1 MPRKAI
7 LVALGCTLAAVVASA
22 APALAQGLPKVRVG
36 WNYHMGNA
44 PALVAAERGLF
55 KKHGL
60 DVELKPYA
68 SGPALTQAMATKE
81 IDVAYVGFAPALG
94 WLDRDIK
101 TVAVAKSSWGL
112 GSVLVRTDGGI
123 NGLADLKGKI
133 IAGSR
138 KGSGND
144 ILLRAFLL
152 KELGKL
158 DPDRDAQI
166 VALSAEDNASVLAAR
181 KVDAAM
187 TVEPFTSALLA
198 AEDVKAIV
206 HTSEAAPKH
215 PWYLVVTRGDVLDAQ
230 RDAVVRLV
238 RAHVEAV
245 KLLNA
250 GPNEGAEI
258 IARAFKLSAVKGT
271 VSGKTVSP
279 VEQVRQARQR
289 VGFDHAVTDKDL
301 EFFDR
306 QVAWARS
313 LGAIKGAHRAVELFD
328 ASVLRDA
335 LKEVRAP

>member
-1 MPRKAI
+1 MIRRAA
-7 LVALGCTLAAVVASA
+7 LVTLGLALAVLATSA
-22 APALAQGLPKVRVG
+22 AEAPAQGLAKVRVG
-36 WNYHMGNA
+36 WNYHMGNS
-44 PALVAAERGLF
+44 PALIASERGLF
-55 KKHGL
+55 KKHGV

-81 IDVAYVGFAPALG
+81 VDIAYVGFAPALG

-112 GSVLVRTDGGI
+112 ASVLVRTDGGI
-123 NGLADLKGKI
+123 NGLADLKGKT

-158 DPDRDAQI
+158 DPDRDTQI
-166 VALSAEDNASVLAAR
+166 VALSAEDNASVLKEK

-215 PWYLVVTRGDVLDAQ
+215 PWYLVVTRGDFLDTQ
-230 RDAVVRLV
+230 RDAVVRVV

-245 KLLNA
+245 KLLNS
-250 GPNEGAEI
+250 GPNEGAET
-258 IARAFKLSAVKGT
+258 IAKAFKLSPVKGT
-271 VSGKTVSP
+271 VSDKTVTP
-279 VEQVRQARQR
+279 AEQVRQARQR
-289 VGFDHAVTDKDL
+289 VGFDHAVTDKDM

-313 LGAIKGAHRAVELFD
+313 LGAIKGPHKAVELFD
-328 ASVLRDA
+328 QSVLRDA
-335 LKEVRAP
+335 LK